1 MPDSL
6 MPTPARRILV
16 LDDDEVLV
24 RILTEVLQNNS
35 CTVTA
40 TTRGVDALRKIV
52 AEDYDAVI
60 CDMVMPELSGQM
72 FYMAVQRVRPELCKR
87 FIFITAHR
95 ADKAVDEFVKKQ
107 KCLLIWKPF
116 ELHVLV
122 DAIQVVIKKNAQV
135 QS

>member
-1 MPDSL
+1 MARP
-6 MPTPARRILV
+6 PRRILV

-24 RILTEVLQNNS
+24 NILTEVLQNAD
-35 CTVTA
+35 CKVTA
-40 TTRGVDALRKIV
+40 TTRGVEALRKIV
-52 AEDYDAVI
+52 AEDFDVI
-60 CDMVMPELSGQM
+60 VCDMVMPELSGQM

-95 ADKAVDEFVKKQ
+95 ADKGVDEFVKKQ

-122 DAIQVVIKKNAQV
+122 DAVQVVIKKNAAV